1 MYYYL
6 IVVLQVFCIYH
17 AYKNGKPYYWY
28 FLIFF
33 IPILGSIIYS
43 ITQVYNKTDAEKI
56 SAESHH
62 ITKPNRRIYRNTILE
77 VERLLKTLKKSNI
90 SKTI

>member
-1 MYYYL
+1 M
-6 IVVLQVFCIYH
+6 
-17 AYKNGKPYYWY
+17 YKNRNPYYWA
-28 FLIFF
+28 FLILFL
-33 IPILGSIIYS
+33 PLVGCVIYL